1 MSQLFQGNQT
11 LLLSCLRP
19 AVVVLKLCK
28 ERIKMLDL
36 HEDIKPLSIPK
47 GWGTVLEVLACYV
60 FRAKIKAIF
69 LFPTNSV
76 SVFFI
81 GTGGQGAKILATIV
95 TYVRLSGER

>member
-1 MSQLFQGNQT
+1 M
-11 LLLSCLRP
+11 P
-19 AVVVLKLCK
+19 AVVILKLYK
-28 ERIKMLDL
+28 RKTMQYL